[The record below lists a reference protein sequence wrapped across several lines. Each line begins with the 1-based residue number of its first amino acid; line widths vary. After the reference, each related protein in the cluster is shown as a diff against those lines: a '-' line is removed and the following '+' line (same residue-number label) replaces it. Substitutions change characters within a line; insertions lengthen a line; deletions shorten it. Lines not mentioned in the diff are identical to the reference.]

1 MHSHLNF
8 FRNNVG
14 RFDRN
19 NNSNRRDSDRQV
31 TMHSA
36 VCDACGRECKV
47 PFRPSGDKPIY
58 CSSCFE
64 QQGGGRDRG
73 DRGDRR
79 DSRNS
84 RDDRDFRDSGDRG
97 GKGMYSAIC
106 DDCGNK
112 CLVPFKPS
120 SDKPI
125 YCSSCFEKRG
135 NSHDGESKG
144 SGNNM
149 QSEKLDLII
158 EKLEKIVLALEVKT
172 IPVEKKAP
180 KKNIEEKKVEKK
192 EPAKKKTVKKAKK
205 E

>member
-1 MHSHLNF
+1 M
-8 FRNNVG
+8 G

-19 NNSNRRDSDRQV
+19 NNNRRDSDRQI

-36 VCDACGRECKV
+36 ICDACGRECKV
-47 PFRPSGDKPIY
+47 PFKPSGDKPIY

-64 QQGGGRDRG
+64 QQGGGRDRD
-73 DRGDRR
+73 DRRRDSR

-135 NSHDGESKG
+135 NSHDGGESKG
-144 SGNNM
+144 SNNNK
-149 QSEKLDLII
+149 QSEQLDIII
-158 EKLEKIVLALEVKT
+158 EKLERIILVLEPKST
-172 IPVEKKAP
+172 PVEKKVA
-180 KKNIEEKKVEKK
+180 KKKIEKK
-192 EPAKKKTVKKAKK
+192 EPVKKKAIKKAKK

>member
-1 MHSHLNF
+1 MY
-8 FRNNVG
+8 
-14 RFDRN
+14 
-19 NNSNRRDSDRQV
+19 
-31 TMHSA
+31 SA

-64 QQGGGRDRG
+64 QQGGGRDR

-84 RDDRDFRDSGDRG
+84 RDDRDFRDSRDRS

-144 SGNNM
+144 SGNNI
-149 QSEKLDLII
+149 QSEKLDIII
-158 EKLEKIVLALEVKT
+158 EKLEKIILALEVKS
-172 IPVEKKAP
+172 IPVEE
-180 KKNIEEKKVEKK
+180 KNVTKKKVEKK
-192 EPAKKKTVKKAKK
+192 EASKKKMAKKK
-205 E
+205 

>member
-1 MHSHLNF
+1 M
-8 FRNNVG
+8 G

-19 NNSNRRDSDRQV
+19 RDSKKQV

-47 PFRPSGDKPIY
+47 PFKPSGDKPIY

-64 QQGGGRDRG
+64 QQGGGRD
-73 DRGDRR
+73 DRR
-79 DSRNS
+79 DNR
-84 RDDRDFRDSGDRG
+84 RDYRDSGDRG
-97 GKGMYSAIC
+97 GKGMYSAVC
-106 DDCGNK
+106 DDCGSK

-135 NSHDGESKG
+135 NTHGGDSKIDQKQNEQLDIII
-144 SGNNM
+144 S
-149 QSEKLDLII
+149 KLDQLVSL
-158 EKLEKIVLALEVKT
+158 LENQKQVK
-172 IPVEKKAP
+172 
-180 KKNIEEKKVEKK
+180 EEK
-192 EPAKKKTVKKAKK
+192 PAKKKAEKKETTKKETPKKKAAKKAKK

>member
-1 MHSHLNF
+1 M
-8 FRNNVG
+8 G
-14 RFDRN
+14 RFDR
-19 NNSNRRDSDRQV
+19 NSNRRDSDRQV

-36 VCDACGRECKV
+36 ICDACGKECKV
-47 PFRPSGDKPIY
+47 PFKPSGDKPIY

-73 DRGDRR
+73 DRR
-79 DSRNS
+79 DSRHS
-84 RDDRDFRDSGDRG
+84 RDDRDYRDSGDRG

-135 NSHDGESKG
+135 NSHDGESKH
-144 SGNNM
+144 SNQNSE
-149 QSEKLDLII
+149 QLSIIIEKLDLIL
-158 EKLEKIVLALEVKT
+158 KSLEPKD
-172 IPVEKKAP
+172 IPVEKKVT
-180 KKNIEEKKVEKK
+180 KKKVEKK
-192 EPAKKKTVKKAKK
+192 TPVKKKAVKKSTKK
-205 E
+205 

>member
-1 MHSHLNF
+1 
-8 FRNNVG
+8 VG
-14 RFDRN
+14 RFNR

-64 QQGGGRDRG
+64 QQGGGRDR

-106 DDCGNK
+106 DDCGSK

-144 SGNNM
+144 STKNNI
-149 QSEKLDLII
+149 QIEKLDLII
-158 EKLEKIVLALEVKT
+158 EKLEKIVLALEVKA
-172 IPVEKKAP
+172 IPVEKKVT
-180 KKNIEEKKVEKK
+180 KEKAVKK
-192 EPAKKKTVKKAKK
+192 EPAKKKASTKKKSTKK

>member
-1 MHSHLNF
+1 M
-8 FRNNVG
+8 G

-19 NNSNRRDSDRQV
+19 NNRRDSDRSV

-64 QQGGGRDRG
+64 QQGGGRDK
-73 DRGDRR
+73 GDRR

-84 RDDRDFRDSGDRG
+84 RDDRDFREPGDRG

-144 SGNNM
+144 SGNSR
-149 QSEKLDLII
+149 QSEQLDIII
-158 EKLEKIVLALEVKT
+158 EKLEKIILALEPKDV
-172 IPVEKKAP
+172 PVEKKVA
-180 KKNIEEKKVEKK
+180 KKKVEKK
-192 EPAKKKTVKKAKK
+192 EPVKKKAVKKAKK

>member
-1 MHSHLNF
+1 M
-8 FRNNVG
+8 G

-19 NNSNRRDSDRQV
+19 NNNRRDSDRQI

-36 VCDACGRECKV
+36 ICDACGRECKV
-47 PFRPSGDKPIY
+47 PFKPSGDKPIY

-64 QQGGGRDRG
+64 QQGGGRDRD
-73 DRGDRR
+73 DRRRDSR

-84 RDDRDFRDSGDRG
+84 RDDRDFREPGDRG

-144 SGNNM
+144 SGNSR
-149 QSEKLDLII
+149 QSEQLDIII
-158 EKLEKIVLALEVKT
+158 EKLEKIILALEPKDV
-172 IPVEKKAP
+172 PVEKKVA
-180 KKNIEEKKVEKK
+180 KKKVEKK
-192 EPAKKKTVKKAKK
+192 EPVKKKAVKKAKK